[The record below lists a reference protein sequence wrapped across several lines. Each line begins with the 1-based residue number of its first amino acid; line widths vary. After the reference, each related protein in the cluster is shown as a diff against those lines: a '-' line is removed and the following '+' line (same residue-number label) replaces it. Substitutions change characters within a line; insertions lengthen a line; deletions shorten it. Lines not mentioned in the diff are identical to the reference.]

1 MKSIFYNSNRVLPSI
16 LRVKKSKH
24 YRQMHVCKIAQD
36 TAVLFDYVDLYSR
49 YICVHPIEHVSI
61 ANSCIQQ
68 IIVPSIDEQ
77 YNVVKAFTSI
87 THQVHHMHDLEG
99 VILKLL
105 ITHEMEP
112 LQSLLSSLEQYNAS
126 IDLIKNIV
134 AYSKDIPMPTIE
146 TPFSN

>member
-1 MKSIFYNSNRVLPSI
+1 MKSKN
-16 LRVKKSKH
+16 
-24 YRQMHVCKIAQD
+24 YRQMHICKIAENS
-36 TAVLFDYVDLYSR
+36 AVLFDYVDLYSK
-49 YICVHPIEHVSI
+49 YICVHPIEHAST
-61 ANSCIQQ
+61 ATSCIQQ

-87 THQVHHMHDLEG
+87 AHQVHHMHDLEG

-105 ITHEMEP
+105 ITHEIEP

-134 AYSKDIPMPTIE
+134 AYTNDIPLPSIE